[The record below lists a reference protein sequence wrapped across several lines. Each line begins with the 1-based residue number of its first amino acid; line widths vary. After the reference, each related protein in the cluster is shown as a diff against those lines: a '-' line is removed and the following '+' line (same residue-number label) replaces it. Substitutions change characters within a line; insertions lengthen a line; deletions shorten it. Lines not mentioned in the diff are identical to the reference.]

1 MALTRS
7 IGPIGL
13 MFTAISGIMGSA
25 WLFGPYYASQ
35 YAGPA
40 SLIAWVVGL
49 LAMMLIALTFAELVC
64 MLPITG
70 GNARFIQFT
79 HGPLSSFLFSW
90 IMWLGYA
97 AVAPVETMG
106 VIQYLSAVL
115 PELVK
120 TVDGVVVLSTAG
132 YVVSA
137 AVLLLMCWINFVS
150 VKWLARYNSVI
161 VWFKLL
167 VPILVGVVIL
177 CVVFH
182 PSNFSHAQGFAPY
195 GFDGIAHSLSVGGII
210 FSFAGYAP
218 AIVLAGEARN
228 PQKVV
233 PLVLAGALIAC
244 FLIYLLL
251 EVAFIG
257 AQTPQ
262 HLAHGWR
269 YLYFAHDASPFVGL
283 IEGIHLNWL
292 RNLVFLVAIIAP
304 LGTGLIFIATSSR
317 VAYAMSQNGYFP
329 AIFQLLNKRGTPFVA
344 VMLNFVI
351 GMILFFPAPGWQGM
365 VGFLVSAFVLCYA
378 VGPISLYALRRQV
391 PDKHRPFRLPCYG
404 LWCFAALTVA
414 NLIVYWTGWA
424 IFSKMAMAIGIGFIG
439 LCIVKLVKKQNFIA
453 LSSANAIW
461 AILYLGGMALLSWLG
476 NYGGGMK
483 LLPEHWDVVI
493 VAVFSLIVLLLSAL
507 SRLDNQHVEQQ
518 LVELKV

>member
-1 MALTRS
+1 MTLKRS

-13 MFTAISGIMGSA
+13 MFTAVSGIMGSA

-40 SLIAWVVGL
+40 SLIAWTIGL
-49 LAMMLIALTFAELVC
+49 IAMMLIALTFAELVC
-64 MLPITG
+64 MLPVAG
-70 GNARFIQFT
+70 GNARFIHFT
-79 HGPLSSFLFSW
+79 HGPLSSFLFTW

-106 VIQYLSAVL
+106 VVQYLSAL
-115 PELVK
+115 MPALVK
-120 TVDGVVVLSTAG
+120 TVDGVVVLSIPG
-132 YVVSA
+132 YAISA
-137 AVLLLMCWINFVS
+137 LVLLLMCWINFVS

-161 VWFKLL
+161 VWFKIF
-167 VPILVGVVIL
+167 VPILVSIIIL

-182 PSNFSHAQGFAPY
+182 PGNFSHTQGFAPY

-233 PLVLAGALIAC
+233 PLVLVGALLVC
-244 FLIYLLL
+244 FLIYFLL

-257 AQTPQ
+257 AQISQ
-262 HLAHGWR
+262 HLVHGWR
-269 YLYFAHDASPFVGL
+269 YLHFAHDASPFVGL
-283 IEGIHLNWL
+283 IEGIHLDWL

-329 AIFQLLNKRGTPFVA
+329 VILQLLNKRGVPFIA
-344 VMLNFVI
+344 VILNFIV
-351 GMILFFPAPGWQGM
+351 GMVLFFPAPGWQEM

-378 VGPISLYALRRQV
+378 VGPVSVYALRRQA
-391 PDKHRPFRLPCYG
+391 PDMRRPFRLPFYS
-404 LWCFAALTVA
+404 LWCFAALSVA

-424 IFSKMAMAIGIGFIG
+424 IFSKMAVAIGIGFIG
-439 LCIVKLVKKQNFIA
+439 LCIVKLFRKQNFIA

-461 AILYLGGMALLSWLG
+461 AILYLGGMTLLSWLG
-476 NYGGGMK
+476 NYGGGMG
-483 LLPEHWDVVI
+483 LLPEHWDIVI
-493 VAVFSLIVLLLSAL
+493 VAAFSLVVLLLSAL
-507 SRLDNQHVEQQ
+507 SRLDNQQVEQQ
-518 LVELKV
+518 LAELSL